1 MQQKTSLG
9 DEHAQANET
18 AALKATITCLR
29 QQLSISLEM
38 LQIMLEELQ
47 AAHAALSSHR
57 PNEAADD

>member
-1 MQQKTSLG
+1 MQQKTG
-9 DEHAQANET
+9 DEHAQVNET
-18 AALKATITCLR
+18 ITGLR
-29 QQLSISLEM
+29 QQLSIALEM